1 MILFKQSENQTC
13 FRCKASQ
20 TCLLPTIKTMH
31 VNDRPRERLLNSGV
45 ESLSDAELLSI
56 VLRSG
61 GEGDSVLLLAS
72 RLLAEHEGLKN
83 FFQTDLS
90 QLMRTKNI
98 GFAKASCVKAVYELA
113 LRLNKNTDESLPA
126 IRKPEDIYQAVKK
139 EMFGKKKE
147 HLYLIS
153 LDSRNKMISKDLI
166 SIGTI
171 DETMVNPREV
181 YRQALIKNASSI
193 AVAHNH
199 PSGNP
204 SPSSEDL
211 IVTEKLII
219 AGISLGLPL
228 VDHLIVC
235 DTQFVSLKAL
245 NVFDNIKFKKER
257 G

>member
-1 MILFKQSENQTC
+1 MITSP
-13 FRCKASQ
+13 S
-20 TCLLPTIKTMH
+20 IKTMC
-31 VNDRPRERLLNSGV
+31 VSDRPRERLLTSGV
-45 ESLSDAELLSI
+45 ESLSDAELLAV

-61 GEGDSVLLLAS
+61 GEGDSVLLVAS
-72 RLLAEHEGLKN
+72 RLLADYGGLKAL
-83 FFQTDLS
+83 FQSDIS
-90 QLMRTKNI
+90 QLMRIKNI

-113 LRLNKNTDESLPA
+113 LRLNNHIEEELPA
-126 IRKPEDIYQAVKK
+126 IRKPKDIYDAVKK

-147 HLYLIS
+147 YLYLIS

-171 DETMVNPREV
+171 GETIVNPREI
-181 YRQALIKNASSI
+181 YRQALIKNACSI

-204 SPSSEDL
+204 SPSPEDL

-257 G
+257 R

>member
-1 MILFKQSENQTC
+1 MIISPSI
-13 FRCKASQ
+13 R
-20 TCLLPTIKTMH
+20 TMY

-45 ESLSDAELLSI
+45 EALSDTELLSVI
-56 VLRSG
+56 LRSG

-72 RLLAEHEGLKN
+72 RLLAEYGGLKAL
-83 FFQTDLS
+83 FQTDIS
-90 QLMRTKNI
+90 QLMRIKNI
-98 GFAKASCVKAVYELA
+98 GFAKATCVKAVYELA
-113 LRLNKNTDESLPA
+113 LRLNKNTDDGFST
-126 IRKPEDIYQAVKK
+126 IRKPEDIYELVKK

-153 LDSRNKMISKDLI
+153 LDSRNKVISKDLI

-171 DETMVNPREV
+171 GETIVNPREV

-211 IVTEKLII
+211 VVTEKLII

-228 VDHLIVC
+228 VDHLIIC
-235 DTQFVSLKAL
+235 DTQFISLKAL
-245 NVFDNIKFKKER
+245 NVFDNIKFSKER

>member
-1 MILFKQSENQTC
+1 MITSP
-13 FRCKASQ
+13 S
-20 TCLLPTIKTMH
+20 IKTMC

-45 ESLSDAELLSI
+45 EALSDAELLSVI
-56 VLRSG
+56 LRSG

-72 RLLAEHEGLKN
+72 RLLAEYGGLKAL
-83 FFQTDLS
+83 FQTDIS
-90 QLMRTKNI
+90 QLMRIKNI
-98 GFAKASCVKAVYELA
+98 GFAKATCIKAVNELA
-113 LRLNKNTDESLPA
+113 LRLSKYSGKELPA
-126 IRKPEDIYQAVKK
+126 IRKPKDIYDVVRK

-171 DETMVNPREV
+171 GETIVNPREI
-181 YRQALIKNASSI
+181 YRQALIKNACSI
-193 AVAHNH
+193 AVVHNH

-204 SPSSEDL
+204 SPSPEDL
-211 IVTEKLII
+211 IVTEKLIV
-219 AGISLGLPL
+219 AGLSLGLPL

-245 NVFDNIKFKKER
+245 NVFDSIKFKKER